1 MILQV
6 GLFTNSRIK
15 MDNDNED
22 NDDMLSDVETL
33 RYMGLT
39 VYLGRYMVC

>member
-15 MDNDNED
+15 MDSDNED
-22 NDDMLSDVETL
+22 NDDMLSDAETL